1 MIGAYLR
8 RRGIRDEHI
17 PLLVKKADGNWLHA
31 YLLAEQA
38 VRPGF
43 DPGQLPIGLHP
54 SLAELYGT
62 ELLAVGAGDRDR
74 WETQLRPV
82 LAVCAAAGVGPVLPL
97 PLAVAA
103 ASSTGCAICPAA
115 RRPASP
121 PVTRR
126 RRINEYRHC
135 FADFM

>member
-1 MIGAYLR
+1 MIVAYLR
-8 RRGIRDEHI
+8 RRGILDEHI

-31 YLLAEQA
+31 YLLAERA

-43 DPGQLPIGLHP
+43 DPGQLPIALHP

-82 LAVCAAAGVGPVLPL
+82 LAVCAAAGTGP
-97 PLAVAA
+97 AA
-103 ASSTGCAICPAA
+103 AA
-115 RRPASP
+115 RRRGSLVNRLRYLPGGAAAGESTCDASAAYQ
-121 PVTRR
+121 
-126 RRINEYRHC
+126 RIPTL
-135 FADFM
+135 FADLL